1 MNSVYFAAALAEV
14 AIVVLPMWRVAV
26 GPTIGD
32 RIVAVNLVSTQSM
45 LVVFLLAAA
54 SGRDISLTVAL
65 WLASFSYLG
74 TLLWARYLERGLL

>member
-1 MNSVYFAAALAEV
+1 MSSIYLAAALAEV
-14 AIVVLPMWRVAV
+14 AIVGLPLWRIAV

-32 RIVAVNLVSTQSM
+32 RIVAVNLVATQCM
-45 LVVFLLAAA
+45 LAAFLLAAA
-54 SGRDISLTVAL
+54 SGRDISLTVTL